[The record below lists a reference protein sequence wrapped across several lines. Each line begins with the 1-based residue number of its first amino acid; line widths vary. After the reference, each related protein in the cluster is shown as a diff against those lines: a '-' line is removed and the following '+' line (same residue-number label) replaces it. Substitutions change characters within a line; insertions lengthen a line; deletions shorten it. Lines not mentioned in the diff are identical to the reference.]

1 VNEKVTQHFP
11 WLFAQ
16 YAVQVHEYSEFHGSC
31 RIVYLIDG
39 VLLLQFITERGG
51 VRWYVAPTGTDQQD
65 PVNWVPPGDVAN
77 FLTRQGPHFMASMEY
92 VLDTDRILGELSA
105 ELEPIMA
112 QIVEFYRSGDWHA
125 RREEFQQFRKAY
137 DEEFMRQVNEYYA
150 RRRGSP
156 PLTPG

>member
-1 VNEKVTQHFP
+1 VNEKVTQHFA
-11 WLFAQ
+11 WLFAH

-51 VRWYVAPTGTDQQD
+51 VRWHVAPAGTDQQD
-65 PVNWVPPGDVAN
+65 AVNWVPPSDVVN
-77 FLTRQGPHFMASMEY
+77 FLTQQGPHYTGNMEY
-92 VLDTDRILGELSA
+92 TLNTDRILGELAA
-105 ELEPIMA
+105 ELEPHMA
-112 QIVEFYRSGDWHA
+112 QIVEFYRSADHVV
-125 RREEFQQFRKAY
+125 RREEFQQFRKTY